1 MVDQDSIAFQEESK
15 SIMIG
20 ILLVATNG
28 PTMIVRLGLQNL
40 RRTGKTVLG
49 RQVKHSCLFATAV
62 RGRKFAAVAESPEL
76 ARIWTVGLE
85 DRSSLTE
92 EETWQ
97 QNMLLLSYFHIFDSM
112 HYEARVG
119 AGDSGLLLAEEPG
132 ITHLMSL
139 PGVSEWWDENVF
151 AYGPEFRAYV
161 ENLR

>member
-1 MVDQDSIAFQEESK
+1 MTIFELGALGEFVGSIAVVVTLVYLTLQMRRNMFTTQAASHHAITDSINQ
-15 SIMIG
+15 
-20 ILLVATNG
+20 V
-28 PTMIVRLGLQNL
+28 NL
-40 RRTGKTVLG
+40 
-49 RQVKHSCLFATAV
+49 
-62 RGRKFAAVAESPEL
+62 AVAESPEL

-112 HYEARVG
+112 HYEAHVG

-139 PGVSEWWDENVF
+139 SGVSEWWDENVF